1 MKFCGLSSC
10 LSLYMRVSGSSA
22 GDSSLVNLDEQGSAA
37 MDPSVLEARLF
48 DTSKPL
54 DTSKTPVCPGL
65 ANNNQGQGL
74 PSGPTN
80 KTIITGNLAIEV
92 ETKEGVSS
100 IESIYKITENGQESV
115 HIIKRLDNGT
125 EIYLQDQNGYEAK
138 LQMKKIEDGSIQC
151 NLIPP
156 LH

>member
-74 PSGPTN
+74 PSGPT
-80 KTIITGNLAIEV
+80 KQTFVIGDLVIKV
-92 ETKEGVSS
+92 ETLEGVSS
-100 IESIYKITENGQESV
+100 IKSINKITENGQESV
-115 HIIKRLDNGT
+115 PIIKSLGTDFYILDR
-125 EIYLQDQNGYEAK
+125 DGYEAK